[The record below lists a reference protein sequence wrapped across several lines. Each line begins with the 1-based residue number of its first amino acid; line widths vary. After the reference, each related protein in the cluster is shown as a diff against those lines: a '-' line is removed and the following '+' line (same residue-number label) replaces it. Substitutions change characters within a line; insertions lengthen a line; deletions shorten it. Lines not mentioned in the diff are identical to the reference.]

1 MKNKSEKKKTAQ
13 NVNNLPWGWF
23 LMGRKEY
30 TVLDLKAALDEKKY
44 DIEIWNEAGILEI
57 GIDEKNSMD
66 IEEGETDFGDEYS
79 NAFVAEHE
87 IKSVFY
93 LSFCPEIYEECKKIM
108 QRFVEC
114 LDCVICA
121 DTEDF
126 MPQITR

>member
-13 NVNNLPWGWF
+13 NVGNLPWGWF
-23 LMGRKEY
+23 LMGKKEY

-66 IEEGETDFGDEYS
+66 IEVGETDFGDEYS
-79 NAFVAEHE
+79 NAFVAEHD

-93 LSFCPEIYEECKKIM
+93 LSFRPEIYEECKKIM

-114 LDCVICA
+114 LDCIICA